1 MKNSQKQNRKI
12 ENPIL
17 RYALYVIIPVAV
29 LVALYFL
36 GIGAKWLLDLITNVG
51 APVIIT
57 FVVTSIFWNVF
68 HGWRELKGKNKV
80 KESSEEGE
88 EDEEDEDEF

>member
-1 MKNSQKQNRKI
+1 MKNQNKKI
-12 ENPIL
+12 KNPII
-17 RYALYVIIPVAV
+17 RYALYVIIPVIV
-29 LVALYFL
+29 LVALYFG
-36 GIGAKWLLDLITNVG
+36 GIAAKWLLGFMTHAG

-80 KESSEEGE
+80 DESEE
-88 EDEEDEDEF
+88 EDKKEDEDEF